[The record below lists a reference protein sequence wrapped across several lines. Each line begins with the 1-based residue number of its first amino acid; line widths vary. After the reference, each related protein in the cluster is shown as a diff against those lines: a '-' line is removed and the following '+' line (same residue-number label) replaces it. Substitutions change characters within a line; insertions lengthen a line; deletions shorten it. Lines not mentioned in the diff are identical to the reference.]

1 VKAASTA
8 ISINCLL
15 DLMSGKILF
24 GWNSASRLREEIK
37 GTVQKRIAQIQL
49 PISKEKDM
57 SDRVQTAILAQEKR
71 PGVCYAMTNDGVELP
86 VVDVTHPAFAV
97 KISDAELA
105 EAIDRFVRESKR
117 RAKLPV
123 FVERLVLRILL
134 WRSALARGL
143 QRIDGQFL
151 RGLDTYLFKLG
162 RENLGAGWA
171 NSIDRRIAASLPGLA
186 MRLRLQ
192 DMASFLAGGLA
203 PALASR
209 TAPPL
214 HLLSIAGGPAM
225 DSLNT
230 LLLLQKQDPGCLC
243 GREILIH
250 VLDLENEGPD
260 FGRRALAALQ
270 SDGAPLRGL
279 KIEYQFTTY
288 NWSDA
293 KTLRELLAGLG
304 AGKGVFAASA
314 EGGLFDYGSDEEIV
328 ANLEILLAG
337 TPADTLMVGTI
348 GRPDG
353 PALQLHRG
361 VSRGAARPRSL
372 GVFSALARRGGWSVD
387 KVIERPFSHNFRLKK
402 APAALASETD
412 NGNV

>member
-1 VKAASTA
+1 
-8 ISINCLL
+8 
-15 DLMSGKILF
+15 
-24 GWNSASRLREEIK
+24 
-37 GTVQKRIAQIQL
+37 
-49 PISKEKDM
+49 M

-230 LLLLQKQDPGCLC
+230 LLLLQKQDPGCLR
-243 GREILIH
+243 GREIFIH

-279 KIEYQFTTY
+279 KIEYQFITY

-304 AGKGVFAASA
+304 AGNGVFAASA

-337 TPADTLMVGTI
+337 TPADTLVVGTI

-353 PALQLHRG
+353 PALHLHRG
-361 VSRGAARPRSL
+361 VSRGTARPRSL
-372 GVFSALARRGGWSVD
+372 EVFGALARRGGWSVD

-402 APAALASETD
+402 TPSAAIRTPW
-412 NGNV
+412 